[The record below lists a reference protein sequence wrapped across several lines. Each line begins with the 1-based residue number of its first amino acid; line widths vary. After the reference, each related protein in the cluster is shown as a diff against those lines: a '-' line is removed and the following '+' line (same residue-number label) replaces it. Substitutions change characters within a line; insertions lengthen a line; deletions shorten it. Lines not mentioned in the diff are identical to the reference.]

1 MSISI
6 ISDDCLKNH
15 LKYLIMSFDKS
26 LSSFFSLAVFALTIF
41 GLVYGKA
48 LLVPLALAIMVW
60 FLLNAL
66 AKFIE
71 RLNYKKWIF
80 PHWLSLT
87 IALIVMLG
95 LLAIVVEMI
104 SRNIGEV
111 INTAPTYQKNIE
123 ALLKTF
129 LQSFGLSNLPSIIE
143 LAKQVDVTTA
153 LSKLAGSLTIIAG
166 NTGIIFIYVI
176 FLLLEQRSLE
186 SKLDSLF
193 KESER
198 RKKVHN
204 ILGEIQRD
212 IETYIAIKTLLS
224 VTTGFLS
231 YIILIF
237 LGVDYSEFWA
247 FLIFL
252 LNYIPTVGSLIATI
266 FPALLALIQF
276 ESFTYFLIVFVSIAL
291 IQFII
296 GNIIEPR
303 LMGRSLNLSALV
315 VLFSL
320 ALWGSIW
327 GVVGMFLC
335 VPITVILMIIF
346 SNFEKT
352 RPIAVLLSSN
362 GKIDK
367 KLNNQQKLEPST

>member
-1 MSISI
+1 MT
-6 ISDDCLKNH
+6 
-15 LKYLIMSFDKS
+15 FDKPI
-26 LSSFFSLAVFALTIF
+26 SSFFSLAIITLTIV

-48 LLVPLALAIMVW
+48 LLVPFALAVMVW

-71 RLNYKKWIF
+71 RITFKKWIF
-80 PHWLSLT
+80 PNWLSLS
-87 IALIVMLG
+87 IALLTMLG
-95 LLAIVVEMI
+95 LLAIVIEMI

-111 INTAPTYQKNIE
+111 INTAPIYQKNIE
-123 ALLKTF
+123 ALFKNF
-129 LQSFGLSNLPSIIE
+129 LQTFGLSKLPSMME
-143 LAKQVDVTTA
+143 LAKQVDVTSA
-153 LSKLAGSLTIIAG
+153 LSKLAGSLTVIAG
-166 NTGIIFIYVI
+166 NTGIILIYVI

-186 SKLDSLF
+186 SKLNSLF
-193 KESER
+193 KEPDR
-198 RKKVHN
+198 RKKVHE
-204 ILGEIQRD
+204 ILTEIQRD
-212 IETYIAIKTLLS
+212 IEAYIAIKTLLS
-224 VTTGFLS
+224 VVTGLMS
-231 YIILIF
+231 YSILIF

-276 ESFTYFLIVFVSIAL
+276 ESFTYFLVVFISIAV
-291 IQFII
+291 IQFLI

-352 RPIAVLLSSN
+352 RPIAILLSSN

-367 KLNNQQKLEPST
+367 KINTA

>member
-1 MSISI
+1 MT
-6 ISDDCLKNH
+6 
-15 LKYLIMSFDKS
+15 FDKPI
-26 LSSFFSLAVFALTIF
+26 SSFFSLAIITLTIV

-48 LLVPLALAIMVW
+48 LLVPFALAVMVW

-66 AKFIE
+66 AKLIE
-71 RLNYKKWIF
+71 RITFKKWIF
-80 PHWLSLT
+80 PNWLSLS
-87 IALIVMLG
+87 IALLTMLG
-95 LLAIVVEMI
+95 LLAIVIEMI

-111 INTAPTYQKNIE
+111 INTAPIYQKNIE
-123 ALLKTF
+123 ALFKTF
-129 LQSFGLSNLPSIIE
+129 LQTFGLSNLPSMME
-143 LAKQVDVTTA
+143 LAKQVDVTSA
-153 LSKLAGSLTIIAG
+153 LSKLAGSLTVIAG
-166 NTGIIFIYVI
+166 NTGIILIYVI

-186 SKLDSLF
+186 SKLNSLF
-193 KESER
+193 KEPDR
-198 RKKVHN
+198 RKKVHE
-204 ILGEIQRD
+204 ILTEIQRD
-212 IETYIAIKTLLS
+212 IEAYIAIKTLLS
-224 VTTGFLS
+224 VVTGLMS

-276 ESFTYFLIVFVSIAL
+276 ESFTYFLVVFISIAV
-291 IQFII
+291 IQFLI

-352 RPIAVLLSSN
+352 RPIAILLSSN

-367 KLNNQQKLEPST
+367 KINTA

>member
-1 MSISI
+1 MT
-6 ISDDCLKNH
+6 
-15 LKYLIMSFDKS
+15 FDKPI
-26 LSSFFSLAVFALTIF
+26 SSFFSLAIITLTIV

-48 LLVPLALAIMVW
+48 LLVPFALAVMVW

-71 RLNYKKWIF
+71 RITFKKWIF
-80 PHWLSLT
+80 PNWLSLS
-87 IALIVMLG
+87 IALLTMLG
-95 LLAIVVEMI
+95 LLAIVIEMI

-111 INTAPTYQKNIE
+111 INTAPIYQKNIE
-123 ALLKTF
+123 ALFKTF
-129 LQSFGLSNLPSIIE
+129 LQTFGLSNLPSMME
-143 LAKQVDVTTA
+143 LAKQVDVTSA
-153 LSKLAGSLTIIAG
+153 LSKLAGSLTVIAG
-166 NTGIIFIYVI
+166 NTGIILIYVI

-186 SKLDSLF
+186 SKLNSLF
-193 KESER
+193 KEPDR
-198 RKKVHN
+198 RKKVYE
-204 ILGEIQRD
+204 ILTEIQRD
-212 IETYIAIKTLLS
+212 IEAYIAIKTLLS
-224 VTTGFLS
+224 VVTGLMS

-276 ESFTYFLIVFVSIAL
+276 ESFTYFLVVFISIAV
-291 IQFII
+291 IQFLI

-352 RPIAVLLSSN
+352 RPIAILLSSN

-367 KLNNQQKLEPST
+367 KINTA

>member
-1 MSISI
+1 MT
-6 ISDDCLKNH
+6 
-15 LKYLIMSFDKS
+15 FDKPI
-26 LSSFFSLAVFALTIF
+26 SSFFSLAIITLTIV

-48 LLVPLALAIMVW
+48 LLVPFALAVMVW

-71 RLNYKKWIF
+71 RITFKKWIF
-80 PHWLSLT
+80 PNWLSLS
-87 IALIVMLG
+87 IALLTMLG
-95 LLAIVVEMI
+95 LLAIVIEMI

-111 INTAPTYQKNIE
+111 INTAPIYQKNIE
-123 ALLKTF
+123 ALFKTF
-129 LQSFGLSNLPSIIE
+129 LQTFGLSNLPSMME
-143 LAKQVDVTTA
+143 LAKQVDVTSA
-153 LSKLAGSLTIIAG
+153 LSKLAGSLTVIAG
-166 NTGIIFIYVI
+166 NTGIILIYVI

-186 SKLDSLF
+186 SKLNSLF
-193 KESER
+193 KEPDR
-198 RKKVHN
+198 RKKVHE
-204 ILGEIQRD
+204 ILTEIQRD
-212 IETYIAIKTLLS
+212 IEAYIAIKTLLS
-224 VTTGFLS
+224 VVTGLMS
-231 YIILIF
+231 YSILIF

-247 FLIFL
+247 FLIFI

-276 ESFTYFLIVFVSIAL
+276 ESFTYFLVVFISIAV
-291 IQFII
+291 IQFLI

-352 RPIAVLLSSN
+352 RPIAILLSSN

-367 KLNNQQKLEPST
+367 KLNTA

>member
-1 MSISI
+1 MT
-6 ISDDCLKNH
+6 
-15 LKYLIMSFDKS
+15 FDKPI
-26 LSSFFSLAVFALTIF
+26 SSFFSLAIITLTIV
-41 GLVYGKA
+41 GLVYGKT
-48 LLVPLALAIMVW
+48 LLVPFALAVMVW

-71 RLNYKKWIF
+71 GITFKKWIF
-80 PHWLSLT
+80 PNWLSLS
-87 IALIVMLG
+87 IALLTMLG
-95 LLAIVVEMI
+95 LLAIVIEMI

-111 INTAPTYQKNIE
+111 INTAPIYQKNIE
-123 ALLKTF
+123 ALFKTF
-129 LQSFGLSNLPSIIE
+129 LQTFGLSNLPSMME
-143 LAKQVDVTTA
+143 LAKQVNVTSA
-153 LSKLAGSLTIIAG
+153 LSKLAGSLTVIAG
-166 NTGIIFIYVI
+166 NTGIILIYVI

-186 SKLDSLF
+186 SKLNSLF
-193 KESER
+193 KEPNR
-198 RKKVHN
+198 RKKVHE
-204 ILGEIQRD
+204 ILTEIQRD
-212 IETYIAIKTLLS
+212 IEAYIAIKTLLS
-224 VTTGFLS
+224 VVTGLMS

-276 ESFTYFLIVFVSIAL
+276 ESFTYFLIVFISIAV
-291 IQFII
+291 IQFLI

-367 KLNNQQKLEPST
+367 KLNTQ

>member
-1 MSISI
+1 MT
-6 ISDDCLKNH
+6 
-15 LKYLIMSFDKS
+15 FDKPI
-26 LSSFFSLAVFALTIF
+26 SSFFSLAIITLTIV
-41 GLVYGKA
+41 GLVYGKT
-48 LLVPLALAIMVW
+48 LLVPFALAVMVW

-71 RLNYKKWIF
+71 RITFKKWIF
-80 PHWLSLT
+80 PNWLSLS
-87 IALIVMLG
+87 IALLTMLG
-95 LLAIVVEMI
+95 LLAIVIEMI

-111 INTAPTYQKNIE
+111 INTAPIYQKNIE
-123 ALLKTF
+123 ALFKTF
-129 LQSFGLSNLPSIIE
+129 LQTFGLSNLPSMME
-143 LAKQVDVTTA
+143 LAKQVDVTSA
-153 LSKLAGSLTIIAG
+153 LSKLAGSLTVIAG
-166 NTGIIFIYVI
+166 NTGIILIYVI

-186 SKLDSLF
+186 SKLNSLF
-193 KESER
+193 KEPDR
-198 RKKVHN
+198 RKKVYE
-204 ILGEIQRD
+204 ILTEIQRD
-212 IETYIAIKTLLS
+212 IEAYIAIKTLLS
-224 VTTGFLS
+224 VVTGLMS

-276 ESFTYFLIVFVSIAL
+276 ESFTYFLVVFISIAV
-291 IQFII
+291 IQFLI

-367 KLNNQQKLEPST
+367 KINTA

>member
-1 MSISI
+1 MT
-6 ISDDCLKNH
+6 
-15 LKYLIMSFDKS
+15 FDKPI
-26 LSSFFSLAVFALTIF
+26 SSFFSLAIITLTIV

-48 LLVPLALAIMVW
+48 LLVPFALAVMVW

-71 RLNYKKWIF
+71 RITFKKWIF
-80 PHWLSLT
+80 PNWLSLS
-87 IALIVMLG
+87 IALLTMLG
-95 LLAIVVEMI
+95 LLAIVIEMI

-111 INTAPTYQKNIE
+111 INTAPIYQKNIE
-123 ALLKTF
+123 ALFKNF
-129 LQSFGLSNLPSIIE
+129 LQTFGLSKLPSMME
-143 LAKQVDVTTA
+143 LAKQVDVTSA
-153 LSKLAGSLTIIAG
+153 LSKLAGSLTVIAG
-166 NTGIIFIYVI
+166 NTGIILIYVI

-186 SKLDSLF
+186 SKLNSLF
-193 KESER
+193 KEPDR
-198 RKKVHN
+198 RKKVHE
-204 ILGEIQRD
+204 ILTEIQRD
-212 IETYIAIKTLLS
+212 IEAYIAIKTLLS
-224 VTTGFLS
+224 VVTGLMS

-276 ESFTYFLIVFVSIAL
+276 ESFTYFLVVFISIAV
-291 IQFII
+291 IQFLI
-296 GNIIEPR
+296 GNILEPR

-352 RPIAVLLSSN
+352 RPIAILLSSN

-367 KLNNQQKLEPST
+367 KINTA

>member
-1 MSISI
+1 MT
-6 ISDDCLKNH
+6 
-15 LKYLIMSFDKS
+15 FDKPI
-26 LSSFFSLAVFALTIF
+26 SSFFSLAIITLTIV

-48 LLVPLALAIMVW
+48 LLVPFALAVMVW

-71 RLNYKKWIF
+71 RITFKKWIF
-80 PHWLSLT
+80 PNWLSLS
-87 IALIVMLG
+87 IALLTMLG
-95 LLAIVVEMI
+95 LLAIVIEMI

-111 INTAPTYQKNIE
+111 INTAPIYQKNIE
-123 ALLKTF
+123 ALFKNL
-129 LQSFGLSNLPSIIE
+129 LQTFGLSKLPSMME
-143 LAKQVDVTTA
+143 LAKQVDVTSA
-153 LSKLAGSLTIIAG
+153 LSKLAGSLTVIAG
-166 NTGIIFIYVI
+166 NTGIILIYVI

-186 SKLDSLF
+186 SKLNSLF
-193 KESER
+193 KEPDR
-198 RKKVHN
+198 RKKVHE
-204 ILGEIQRD
+204 ILTEIQRD
-212 IETYIAIKTLLS
+212 IEAYIAIKTLLS
-224 VTTGFLS
+224 VVTGLMS

-276 ESFTYFLIVFVSIAL
+276 ESFTYFLVVFISIAV
-291 IQFII
+291 IQFLI

-352 RPIAVLLSSN
+352 RPIAILLSSN

-367 KLNNQQKLEPST
+367 KFNTA

>member
-1 MSISI
+1 MT
-6 ISDDCLKNH
+6 
-15 LKYLIMSFDKS
+15 FDKPI
-26 LSSFFSLAVFALTIF
+26 SSFFSLAIITLTIV

-48 LLVPLALAIMVW
+48 LLVPFALAVMVW

-71 RLNYKKWIF
+71 RITFKKWIF
-80 PHWLSLT
+80 PNWLSLS
-87 IALIVMLG
+87 IALLTMLG
-95 LLAIVVEMI
+95 LLAIVIEMI

-111 INTAPTYQKNIE
+111 INTAPIYQKNIE
-123 ALLKTF
+123 ALFKTF
-129 LQSFGLSNLPSIIE
+129 LQTFGLSNLPSMME
-143 LAKQVDVTTA
+143 LAKQVDVTSA
-153 LSKLAGSLTIIAG
+153 LSKLAGSLTVIAG
-166 NTGIIFIYVI
+166 NTGIILIYVI

-186 SKLDSLF
+186 SKLNSLF
-193 KESER
+193 KEPDR
-198 RKKVHN
+198 RKKVHE
-204 ILGEIQRD
+204 ILTEIQRD
-212 IETYIAIKTLLS
+212 IEAYIAIKTLLS
-224 VTTGFLS
+224 VVTGLMS

-276 ESFTYFLIVFVSIAL
+276 ESFTYFLVVFISIAV
-291 IQFII
+291 IQFLI

-352 RPIAVLLSSN
+352 RPIAILLSSN

-367 KLNNQQKLEPST
+367 KLNTA

>member
-1 MSISI
+1 MT
-6 ISDDCLKNH
+6 
-15 LKYLIMSFDKS
+15 FDKPI
-26 LSSFFSLAVFALTIF
+26 SSFFSLAIITLTIV

-48 LLVPLALAIMVW
+48 LLVPFALAVMVW

-71 RLNYKKWIF
+71 RITFKKWIF
-80 PHWLSLT
+80 PNWLSLS
-87 IALIVMLG
+87 IALLTMLG
-95 LLAIVVEMI
+95 LLAIVIEMI

-111 INTAPTYQKNIE
+111 INTAPIYQKNIE
-123 ALLKTF
+123 ALFKTF
-129 LQSFGLSNLPSIIE
+129 LQTFGLSNLPSMME
-143 LAKQVDVTTA
+143 LAKQVDVTSA
-153 LSKLAGSLTIIAG
+153 LSKLAGSLTVIAG
-166 NTGIIFIYVI
+166 NTGIILIYVI

-186 SKLDSLF
+186 SKLNSLF
-193 KESER
+193 KEPDR
-198 RKKVHN
+198 RKKVHE
-204 ILGEIQRD
+204 ILTEIQRD
-212 IETYIAIKTLLS
+212 IEAYIAIKTLLS
-224 VTTGFLS
+224 VVTGLMS

-276 ESFTYFLIVFVSIAL
+276 ESFTYFLVVFISIAV
-291 IQFII
+291 IQFLI

-352 RPIAVLLSSN
+352 RPIAILLSSN

-367 KLNNQQKLEPST
+367 KINTA

>member
-1 MSISI
+1 
-6 ISDDCLKNH
+6 
-15 LKYLIMSFDKS
+15 
-26 LSSFFSLAVFALTIF
+26 
-41 GLVYGKA
+41 
-48 LLVPLALAIMVW
+48 
-60 FLLNAL
+60 
-66 AKFIE
+66 
-71 RLNYKKWIF
+71 
-80 PHWLSLT
+80 
-87 IALIVMLG
+87 
-95 LLAIVVEMI
+95 
-104 SRNIGEV
+104 
-111 INTAPTYQKNIE
+111 
-123 ALLKTF
+123 
-129 LQSFGLSNLPSIIE
+129 
-143 LAKQVDVTTA
+143 
-153 LSKLAGSLTIIAG
+153 
-166 NTGIIFIYVI
+166 
-176 FLLLEQRSLE
+176 
-186 SKLDSLF
+186 
-193 KESER
+193 
-198 RKKVHN
+198 
-204 ILGEIQRD
+204 
-212 IETYIAIKTLLS
+212 
-224 VTTGFLS
+224 LS

-367 KLNNQQKLEPST
+367 KLNTQ

>member
-1 MSISI
+1 MT
-6 ISDDCLKNH
+6 
-15 LKYLIMSFDKS
+15 FDKPI
-26 LSSFFSLAVFALTIF
+26 SSFFSLAIITLTIV

-48 LLVPLALAIMVW
+48 LLVPFALAVMVW

-71 RLNYKKWIF
+71 RMTFKKWIF
-80 PHWLSLT
+80 PNWLSLS
-87 IALIVMLG
+87 IALLTMLG
-95 LLAIVVEMI
+95 LLAIVIEMI

-111 INTAPTYQKNIE
+111 INTAPIYQKNIE
-123 ALLKTF
+123 ALFKTF
-129 LQSFGLSNLPSIIE
+129 LQTFGLSNLPSMME
-143 LAKQVDVTTA
+143 LAKQVDVTSA
-153 LSKLAGSLTIIAG
+153 LSKLAGSLTVIAG
-166 NTGIIFIYVI
+166 NTGIILIYVI

-186 SKLDSLF
+186 SKLNSLF
-193 KESER
+193 KEPDR
-198 RKKVHN
+198 RKKIHE
-204 ILGEIQRD
+204 ILTEIQRD
-212 IETYIAIKTLLS
+212 IEAYIAIKTLLS
-224 VTTGFLS
+224 VVTGLMS

-276 ESFTYFLIVFVSIAL
+276 ESFTYFLVVFISIAV
-291 IQFII
+291 IQFLI

-352 RPIAVLLSSN
+352 RPIAILLSSN

-367 KLNNQQKLEPST
+367 KINTA

>member
-1 MSISI
+1 MT
-6 ISDDCLKNH
+6 
-15 LKYLIMSFDKS
+15 FDKPI
-26 LSSFFSLAVFALTIF
+26 SSFFSLAIITLTIV

-48 LLVPLALAIMVW
+48 LLVPFALAVMVW

-71 RLNYKKWIF
+71 RMTFKKWIF
-80 PHWLSLT
+80 PNWLSLS
-87 IALIVMLG
+87 IALLTMLG
-95 LLAIVVEMI
+95 LLAIVIEMI

-111 INTAPTYQKNIE
+111 INTAPIYQKNIE
-123 ALLKTF
+123 ALFKTF
-129 LQSFGLSNLPSIIE
+129 LQTFGLSNLPSMME
-143 LAKQVDVTTA
+143 LAKQVDVTSA
-153 LSKLAGSLTIIAG
+153 LSKLAGSLTVIAG
-166 NTGIIFIYVI
+166 NTGIILIYVI

-186 SKLDSLF
+186 SKLNSLF
-193 KESER
+193 KEPDR
-198 RKKVHN
+198 RKKVHE
-204 ILGEIQRD
+204 ILTEIQRD
-212 IETYIAIKTLLS
+212 IEAYIAIKTLLS
-224 VTTGFLS
+224 VVTGLMS

-276 ESFTYFLIVFVSIAL
+276 ESFTYFLVVFISIAV
-291 IQFII
+291 IQFLI

-352 RPIAVLLSSN
+352 RPIAILLSSN

-367 KLNNQQKLEPST
+367 KINTA

>member
-1 MSISI
+1 MT
-6 ISDDCLKNH
+6 
-15 LKYLIMSFDKS
+15 FDKPI
-26 LSSFFSLAVFALTIF
+26 SSFFSLAIITLTIV

-48 LLVPLALAIMVW
+48 LLVPFALAVMVW

-71 RLNYKKWIF
+71 RITFKKWIF
-80 PHWLSLT
+80 PNWLSLS
-87 IALIVMLG
+87 IALLTMLG
-95 LLAIVVEMI
+95 LLAIVIEMI

-111 INTAPTYQKNIE
+111 INTAPIYQKNIE
-123 ALLKTF
+123 ALFKTF
-129 LQSFGLSNLPSIIE
+129 LQTFGLSNLPSMME
-143 LAKQVDVTTA
+143 LAKQVDVTSA
-153 LSKLAGSLTIIAG
+153 LSKLAGSLTVIAG
-166 NTGIIFIYVI
+166 NTGIILIYVI

-186 SKLDSLF
+186 SKLNSLF
-193 KESER
+193 KEPDR
-198 RKKVHN
+198 RKKVYE
-204 ILGEIQRD
+204 ILTEIQRD
-212 IETYIAIKTLLS
+212 IEAYIAIKTLLS
-224 VTTGFLS
+224 VVTGLMS

-276 ESFTYFLIVFVSIAL
+276 ESFTYFLVVFISIAV
-291 IQFII
+291 IQFLI
-296 GNIIEPR
+296 GNILEPR

-352 RPIAVLLSSN
+352 RPIAILLSSN

-367 KLNNQQKLEPST
+367 KLNTA

>member
-1 MSISI
+1 MF
-6 ISDDCLKNH
+6 
-15 LKYLIMSFDKS
+15 FDKS
-26 LSSFFSLAVFALTIF
+26 FSSFLSLAVFALTIF

-48 LLVPLALAIMVW
+48 LLVPLALAVMVW

-87 IALIVMLG
+87 ITLIFMLG

-153 LSKLAGSLTIIAG
+153 LSKLAGSLTVIAG

-193 KESER
+193 EESER

-204 ILGEIQRD
+204 ILSEIQRD

-367 KLNNQQKLEPST
+367 KLYTQQKKWNHQ

>member
-1 MSISI
+1 MT
-6 ISDDCLKNH
+6 
-15 LKYLIMSFDKS
+15 FDKPI
-26 LSSFFSLAVFALTIF
+26 SSFFSLAIITLTIV

-48 LLVPLALAIMVW
+48 LLVPFALAVMVW

-71 RLNYKKWIF
+71 RITFKKWIF
-80 PHWLSLT
+80 PNWLSLS
-87 IALIVMLG
+87 IALLTMLG
-95 LLAIVVEMI
+95 LLAIVIEMI

-111 INTAPTYQKNIE
+111 INTAPIYQKNIE
-123 ALLKTF
+123 ALFKTF
-129 LQSFGLSNLPSIIE
+129 LQTFGLSNLPSMME
-143 LAKQVDVTTA
+143 LSKQVDVTSA
-153 LSKLAGSLTIIAG
+153 LSKLAGSLTVIAG
-166 NTGIIFIYVI
+166 NTGIILIYVI

-186 SKLDSLF
+186 SKLNSLF
-193 KESER
+193 KEPDR
-198 RKKVHN
+198 RKKVHE
-204 ILGEIQRD
+204 ILTEIQRD
-212 IETYIAIKTLLS
+212 IEAYIAIKTLLS
-224 VTTGFLS
+224 VVTGLMS

-276 ESFTYFLIVFVSIAL
+276 ESFTYFLVVFISIAV
-291 IQFII
+291 IQFLI

-352 RPIAVLLSSN
+352 RPIAILLSSN

-367 KLNNQQKLEPST
+367 KLNTA

>member
-1 MSISI
+1 MT
-6 ISDDCLKNH
+6 
-15 LKYLIMSFDKS
+15 FDKPI
-26 LSSFFSLAVFALTIF
+26 SSFFSLAIITLTIV

-48 LLVPLALAIMVW
+48 LLVPFALAVMVW

-71 RLNYKKWIF
+71 RITFKKWIF
-80 PHWLSLT
+80 PNWLSLS
-87 IALIVMLG
+87 IALLTMLG
-95 LLAIVVEMI
+95 LLAIVIEMI

-111 INTAPTYQKNIE
+111 INTAPIYQKNIE
-123 ALLKTF
+123 ALFKTF
-129 LQSFGLSNLPSIIE
+129 LQTFGLSNLPSMME
-143 LAKQVDVTTA
+143 LAKQVDVTSA
-153 LSKLAGSLTIIAG
+153 LSKLAGSLTVIAG
-166 NTGIIFIYVI
+166 NTGIILIYVI

-186 SKLDSLF
+186 SKLNSLF
-193 KESER
+193 KEPDR
-198 RKKVHN
+198 RKKVHE
-204 ILGEIQRD
+204 ILTEIQRD
-212 IETYIAIKTLLS
+212 IEAYIAIKTLLS
-224 VTTGFLS
+224 VVTGLMS

-276 ESFTYFLIVFVSIAL
+276 ESFTYFLVVFISIAV
-291 IQFII
+291 IQFVI

-352 RPIAVLLSSN
+352 RPIAILLSSN

-367 KLNNQQKLEPST
+367 KINTA

>member
-1 MSISI
+1 MT
-6 ISDDCLKNH
+6 
-15 LKYLIMSFDKS
+15 FDKPI
-26 LSSFFSLAVFALTIF
+26 SSFFSLAIITLTIV

-48 LLVPLALAIMVW
+48 LLVPFALAVMVW

-71 RLNYKKWIF
+71 RITFKKWIF
-80 PHWLSLT
+80 PNWLSLS
-87 IALIVMLG
+87 IALLTMLG
-95 LLAIVVEMI
+95 LLAIVIEMI

-111 INTAPTYQKNIE
+111 INTAPIYQKNIE
-123 ALLKTF
+123 ALFKTF
-129 LQSFGLSNLPSIIE
+129 LQTFGLSKLPSMME
-143 LAKQVDVTTA
+143 LAKQVDVTSA
-153 LSKLAGSLTIIAG
+153 LSKLAGSLTVIAG
-166 NTGIIFIYVI
+166 NTGIILIYVI

-186 SKLDSLF
+186 SKLNSLF
-193 KESER
+193 KEPDR
-198 RKKVHN
+198 RKKVHE
-204 ILGEIQRD
+204 ILTEIQRD
-212 IETYIAIKTLLS
+212 IEAYIAIKTLLS
-224 VTTGFLS
+224 VVTGLMS
-231 YIILIF
+231 YSILIF

-247 FLIFL
+247 FLIFI

-276 ESFTYFLIVFVSIAL
+276 ESFTYFLVVFISIAV
-291 IQFII
+291 IQFVI

-352 RPIAVLLSSN
+352 RPIAILLSSN

-367 KLNNQQKLEPST
+367 KINTA